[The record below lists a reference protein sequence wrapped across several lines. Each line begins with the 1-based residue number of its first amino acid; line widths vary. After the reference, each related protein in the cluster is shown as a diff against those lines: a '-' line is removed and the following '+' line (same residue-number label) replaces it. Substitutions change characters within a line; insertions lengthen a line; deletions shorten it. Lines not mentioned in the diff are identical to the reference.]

1 MMREDLPYNGE
12 YEVAPYNPNAE
23 QYNRFGNGPWNNEQT
38 ATLSVPETF
47 QPITLWNVK
56 ATKEIIARLK
66 EQKKALQEELKKA
79 TTPYQKRKLREKI
92 YWKNEDIKAE
102 RADFKKTYGISIN
115 KIAI

>member
-38 ATLSVPETF
+38 ATLSVPERF
-47 QPITLWNVK
+47 QPIRIANVYAEKETLRKW
-56 ATKEIIARLK
+56 K

-79 TTPYQKRKLREKI
+79 TTPYQKRKIRERI
-92 YWKNEDIKAE
+92 YWKNEDIKAKK
-102 RADFKKTYGISIN
+102 ADFRKTYGISID